1 MTAFNPEPIL
11 PSEDERSDL
20 AKLEQILNRLNNG
33 QHGQPL
39 QITNPETGEAIQLP
53 DSLVNLL
60 RQSLHQFNQGKGVMV
75 ETFHQPLTTSE
86 AAYLLNFSRQHLV
99 QLLQNGEIPST
110 GEGLD
115 RRIEFEDL
123 MAYKKKWEHLR
134 HQAIEDIA
142 QMSSDAGLYF
152 MTSDISETAKQM

>member
-20 AKLEQILNRLNNG
+20 AKLEQILTLLNNG

-39 QITNPETGEAIQLP
+39 QMINPETGEAIQLP
-53 DSLVNLL
+53 DSLLNLL
-60 RQSLHQFNQGKGVMV
+60 RQSLHQFNQGKGIMV

-99 QLLQNGEIPST
+99 QLLQTGEIPST

-123 MAYKKKWEHLR
+123 MAYKKKWEELR

-142 QMSSDAGLYF
+142 QMSHDAGLYL
-152 MTSDISETAKQM
+152 MTSEISETAKPM

>member
-20 AKLEQILNRLNNG
+20 AKLEQILNPLNNG

-39 QITNPETGEAIQLP
+39 QIINPETGEAIQLP
-53 DSLVNLL
+53 DSLVHLL

-86 AAYLLNFSRQHLV
+86 AAYLLNVSVEHLEN
-99 QLLQNGEIPST
+99 LLDQGEIPYT
-110 GEGLD
+110 EGEIQ
-115 RRIEFEDL
+115 REIAFEDL
-123 MAYKKKWEHLR
+123 IAYKKQWEDFRRQKLVEIMR
-134 HQAIEDIA
+134 ISEE
-142 QMSSDAGLYF
+142 AGLYS
-152 MTSDISETAKQM
+152 METQPQH